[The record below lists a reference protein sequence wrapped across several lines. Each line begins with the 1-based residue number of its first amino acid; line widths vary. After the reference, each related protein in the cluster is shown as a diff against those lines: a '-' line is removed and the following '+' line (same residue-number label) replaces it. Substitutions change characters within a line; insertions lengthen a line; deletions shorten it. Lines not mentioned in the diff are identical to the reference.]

1 MENEM
6 NFECKEYASSCLWEN
21 RYSPEPYS
29 FTKNILLDFII
40 RPHVDFKS
48 IYLCIDSSLLSE
60 IDNIEYHKTLYYT
73 IKGINMFET
82 TSYLI
87 DKPTIAID
95 YINKIISSNTLKAIT
110 NCISEIV
117 YENILSIYEQKNFNT
132 HITKEYIQNLTS
144 SLMDKY
150 LK

>member
-1 MENEM
+1 MYR
-6 NFECKEYASSCLWEN
+6 FFS
-21 RYSPEPYS
+21 
-29 FTKNILLDFII
+29 
-40 RPHVDFKS
+40 
-48 IYLCIDSSLLSE
+48 LSE

-117 YENILSIYEQKNFNT
+117 YENILSIYEQKNF
-132 HITKEYIQNLTS
+132 
-144 SLMDKY
+144 
-150 LK
+150 

>member
-1 MENEM
+1 
-6 NFECKEYASSCLWEN
+6 
-21 RYSPEPYS
+21 
-29 FTKNILLDFII
+29 
-40 RPHVDFKS
+40 
-48 IYLCIDSSLLSE
+48 
-60 IDNIEYHKTLYYT
+60 
-73 IKGINMFET
+73 MFET

>member
-6 NFECKEYASSCLWEN
+6 NLECKKYASSCFWEN
-21 RYSPEPYS
+21 QYTPEPYL

-40 RPHVDFKS
+40 RPHIDFKS
-48 IYLCIDSSLLSE
+48 IYLCIDFSLLSE

-73 IKGINMFET
+73 IKGINMFELTEGSAENST
-82 TSYLI
+82 TKI
-87 DKPTIAID
+87 I

-117 YENILSIYEQKNFNT
+117 YENILSIYEQNNFNT
-132 HITKEYIQNLTS
+132 HITKEYIKNLTI

>member
-48 IYLCIDSSLLSE
+48 IYLCIDFSLLSE

-73 IKGINMFET
+73 IISYHRFYYHIVSYYFILYIEKSSKSPDIQSSFSQPSDT
-82 TSYLI
+82 FTS
-87 DKPTIAID
+87 
-95 YINKIISSNTLKAIT
+95 
-110 NCISEIV
+110 
-117 YENILSIYEQKNFNT
+117 
-132 HITKEYIQNLTS
+132 
-144 SLMDKY
+144 
-150 LK
+150 